1 MASGNIFKLLA
12 EIKALKLD
20 YEGAVK
26 YLTDQGIEV
35 VGIVK
40 QGLDNF
46 FKKIK
51 ARDPDFGNVVK
62 ELPIDDAGVPF
73 NPNTLKSTP
82 EKRGVENLFEETKK
96 LPDVKMGSRINYQA
110 IADKAGIDVELIRGK
125 SWEEIMEII
134 KGKADGGRIG
144 FKKGG
149 KGRQDPMGGFAH
161 QTAQEMREAAPD
173 QFGGGMNISHGG
185 NGDRGGGNKALVNN
199 LNMSPVIESEY
210 TGLGF
215 PVPTGKVGI
224 QTLTK
229 LGKIQAMLD
238 FKNLLEGEDLEPEL
252 TYENQIGPL
261 HIGGKFDTEGNKALG
276 LGFNQGNLSIGAYT
290 DLDDVNNIGLRY
302 HKTFKDGGRVGF
314 VAGGWADDLTGQAL
328 ATYNSMTSGGHSDE
342 TIQNTLREL
351 GYWGGD
357 GIQSIVNTESQIL
370 PQRDNVG
377 NTSPIGVN
385 VQNFYEATKPKP
397 DQPPGKIQS
406 FLTSG
411 IDSLKQSKLGQ
422 MGASALGWL
431 GDLPGVGMLGQLD
444 QFDQL
449 PYEDQEFI
457 TSQMGYSDPNTNQGN
472 QDPFGINVRSAFGNY
487 AAYVDKMFNQNIG
500 KEWKPGSWQAQRKI
514 FYDDLYQ
521 KKEQE
526 RILKELADEEAAR
539 RRGPPTTG
547 QGGAIDPRDL
557 RDIGGGFHEYTDSA
571 TAASY
576 EGTHKDGG
584 LATMFKRKR

>member
-185 NGDRGGGNKALVNN
+185 NGDRSGGNKALVNN
-199 LNMSPVIESEY
+199 LNMSPVIESDY
-210 TGLGF
+210 SLGF
-215 PVPTGKVGI
+215 PVPTGNVGV

-290 DLDDVNNIGLRY
+290 DLDDVNIIGLRY
-302 HKTFKDGGRVGF
+302 QKTFKDGGRANLDIGGRVGF
-314 VAGGWADDLTGQAL
+314 VAGGWADELTAQGL
-328 ATYNSMTSGGHSDE
+328 SIYNTMTSGGHSDE
-342 TIQNTLREL
+342 TIQNTLEEL
-351 GYWGGD
+351 GYWPIPGARGIETIVNTDINQGGGGD
-357 GIQSIVNTESQIL
+357 GGGGGITNAYN
-370 PQRDNVG
+370 PN
-377 NTSPIGVN
+377 
-385 VQNFYEATKPKP
+385 QNLGTTNITDYEAEAYGIGPTWAGSWAKLKDDFSRIPTPFNLARMGINKFQ
-397 DQPPGKIQS
+397 DWRTQQNQLAIDAQQKAAAEKIAQEKIAAAEAAINRQA
-406 FLTSG
+406 SG
-411 IDSLKQSKLGQ
+411 APAYNPTG
-422 MGASALGWL
+422 
-431 GDLPGVGMLGQLD
+431 
-444 QFDQL
+444 
-449 PYEDQEFI
+449 E
-457 TSQMGYSDPNTNQGN
+457 GN
-472 QDPFGINVRSAFGNY
+472 QTPGIGWNETGGPVSNRTGRGRT
-487 AAYVDKMFNQNIG
+487 D
-500 KEWKPGSWQAQRKI
+500 W
-514 FYDDLYQ
+514 
-521 KKEQE
+521 
-526 RILKELADEEAAR
+526 ADG
-539 RRGPPTTG
+539 GPV
-547 QGGAIDPRDL
+547 
-557 RDIGGGFHEYTDSA
+557 
-571 TAASY
+571 
-576 EGTHKDGG
+576 G